1 MISVVIPLYNKEAL
15 VGRTLESVLAQS
27 YRDFEVVVVDDGSRD
42 GSTAVV
48 ESFDD
53 PRIRLIRQENAGV
66 SAARNRG
73 IAEARGE
80 FVALLDGDD
89 IWKPDYLS
97 TVAKLI
103 ERYPQCDVFATGY
116 EFVDEFDRIS
126 PIIIRDLP
134 FKGEYGVLDN
144 YFHVASTSHA
154 PLWTSIVTASKSAF
168 ETVGGFPVGVTS
180 GEDLLTWARLACRYQ
195 IAYSTRVVAQYY
207 TPTSGSTGKE
217 PADLRTTKDAV
228 GMALVQLAREYP
240 NMCIDEYI
248 SFWYKMRAVINLGH
262 LYRSSAFRCA
272 SKALQYKPTNLKAL
286 SLLMLSI
293 SPKLIINKILHK

>member
-15 VGRTLESVLAQS
+15 IGRTLESVLAQS
-27 YRDFEVVVVDDGSRD
+27 YQDFEVVVVNDGSSD
-42 GSTAVV
+42 GSAAVV
-48 ESFDD
+48 ESFAD

-80 FVALLDGDD
+80 FIALLDGDD
-89 IWKPDYLS
+89 IWRPDYLA
-97 TVAKLI
+97 TVANLI
-103 ERYPQCDVFATGY
+103 ERYPQCGVFATGY
-116 EFVDEFDRIS
+116 EFVDEFNRIS
-126 PIIIRDLP
+126 PLIIRNLSFNDRD
-134 FKGEYGVLDN
+134 GVLDN
-144 YFHVASTSHA
+144 YFHVASTSHP
-154 PLWTSIVTASKSAF
+154 PLWTSIVTARKSAF
-168 ETVGGFPVGVTS
+168 EAVGGFPVGVTS

-195 IAYSTRVVAQYY
+195 IAYSTRVEAQYF
-207 TPTSGSTGKE
+207 TPTTGITGKV

-228 GMALVQLAREYP
+228 GLALNSLSKEYRDKGV
-240 NMCIDEYI
+240 DEYV

-272 SKALQYKPTNLKAL
+272 AKALRYKPTNLKAL
-286 SLLMLSI
+286 SLLILSI